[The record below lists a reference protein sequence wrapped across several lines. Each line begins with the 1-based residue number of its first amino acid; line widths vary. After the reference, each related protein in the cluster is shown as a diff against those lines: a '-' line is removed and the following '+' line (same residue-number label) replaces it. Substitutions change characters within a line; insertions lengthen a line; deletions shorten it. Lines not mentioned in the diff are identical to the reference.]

1 MARKEKPLTCTF
13 FVGGKPIER
22 LTPEQL
28 DRMAERIGEV
38 MSSYYSNHVDEYL
51 NLKSDKKTR
60 KEF

>member
-22 LTPEQL
+22 LTTEQL
-28 DRMAERIGEV
+28 DRMAERLGEA
-38 MSSYYSNHVDEYL
+38 MSSYYSRHIDEYQ
-51 NLKSDKKTR
+51 NLKSNEKTG

>member
-38 MSSYYSNHVDEYL
+38 MSSYYSNHIDEYQ
-51 NLKSDKKTR
+51 NLKKKSR